1 MSRDLALAFTF
12 SCIRA
17 PDLSPRDRLR
27 LGQTFGGVDEG
38 GAVAAQGLNGEGP
51 HVGGH
56 GAVDEG
62 GHETVGDDA
71 GLLDGV
77 GPGGGGAPVQHHV
90 QGGEGEMFGGGH
102 AAEGGGVGGHEALL
116 KLARLAAS
124 GASLGRVRDGGQ
136 NGRAA

>member
-56 GAVDEG
+56 
-62 GHETVGDDA
+62 
-71 GLLDGV
+71 
-77 GPGGGGAPVQHHV
+77 
-90 QGGEGEMFGGGH
+90 
-102 AAEGGGVGGHEALL
+102 AAKGGGVGGHEALL

-124 GASLGRVRDGGQ
+124 GASMGHAFSFTAIAPPKIEGGVVRPGKR
-136 NGRAA
+136 GRAR